1 MRTLRDFIFLLTFI
15 ILGGL
20 LLTNLK
26 FVSENVMKVI
36 VIFGFTLF
44 FFNIA
49 ARRILWFKPY
59 YISKFNFLT
68 TKFSYKK
75 KYDLTIDILFPKMID
90 VLQDSRFKVVKH
102 DEEKG
107 LILAIS
113 KMTWTSWGEN
123 IYVELEGLGDITIVK
138 FTSATIFGV
147 YSWGK
152 NKENYKTLLSKF
164 DESLII

>member
-1 MRTLRDFIFLLTFI
+1 MRTLRDIV
-15 ILGGL
+15 L
-20 LLTNLK
+20 LLILIAVGILLATNLK
-26 FVSENVMKVI
+26 FVSEDVMKIV
-36 VIFGFTLF
+36 VIFGFALF

-49 ARRILWFKPY
+49 VRRILWFRPY

-68 TKFSYKK
+68 SKFSYKK
-75 KYDLTIDILFPKMID
+75 MYDLTSDILFLKMIE
-90 VLQDSRFKVVKH
+90 VLQNSRFKVVKY
-102 DEEKG
+102 DEKKG

-123 IYVELEGLGDITIVK
+123 IYVKLEGSGDITVVK

-152 NKENYKTLLSKF
+152 NKENYNTLLSKF